1 MSFVTAQPEALEA
14 AAGHLQA
21 IGSSLSAQNAAGATP
36 TTGVVPAAADEVSA
50 LTAAQF
56 GAQGSLYQQVSAQ
69 AAAIHEKFVA
79 TMNGSA
85 GSYAATEAANLTGL
99 SSPAT
104 AVASAASGPQ
114 GLVGT
119 LTDVLSN
126 NPLNGLLYLV
136 GNPINNA
143 FNSVG
148 EAAAYIAPGLLP
160 TLIGYL
166 THAGSTAAGGGAIGG
181 GLGGLLAPG
190 GPLGALGALGGGA
203 AASGAAGAASAAAGT
218 MSATAPAVSA
228 TVGHASLVGSSLSVP
243 PSWAA
248 ATPASTATS
257 ALPASGWAAAPEHNS
272 MAAMPGGIPGGAGR
286 GGYGFG
292 TPRYGFKPTV
302 MPRPM
307 MVG

>member
-1 MSFVTAQPEALEA
+1 MSFVTTQPGALMS
-14 AAGHLQA
+14 AAGGLQA
-21 IGSSLSAQNAAGATP
+21 IGSTLSAQNAAAAAP
-36 TTGVVPAAADEVSA
+36 TAGVVPAAADEVSA

-56 GAQGSLYQQVSAQ
+56 AAQASLYQQVSAQ

-79 TMNGSA
+79 MMNGTA

-104 AVASAASGPQ
+104 AAASAASAPQ

-119 LTDVLSN
+119 LTNVLSN
-126 NPLNGLLYLV
+126 NPLNGLAYLV
-136 GNPINNA
+136 GNPVNNA
-143 FNSVG
+143 FNSIG
-148 EAAAYIAPGLLP
+148 EAAAYIPSGLLP

-166 THAGSTAAGGGAIGG
+166 THAGSSAAIGG
-181 GLGGLLAPG
+181 SLGGLLAPG
-190 GPLGALGALGGGA
+190 GPLGALGALGGG

-228 TVGHASLVGSSLSVP
+228 DLGHASLVGSNLSVP
-243 PSWAA
+243 PSWTA
-248 ATPASTATS
+248 ATPAGTATS
-257 ALPASGWAAAPEHNS
+257 TLPASGWAAAPENNS
-272 MAAMPGGIPGGAGR
+272 VAAMPGGIPGGAGR
-286 GGYGFG
+286 NGYGFG

>member
-14 AAGHLQA
+14 AAGDLQA
-21 IGSSLSAQNAAGATP
+21 IGSSLSAQNSAGATP

-56 GAQGSLYQQVSAQ
+56 ATQAGLYQQVSAQ
-69 AAAIHEKFVA
+69 AAAIHEMFVA

-85 GSYAATEAANLTGL
+85 GTYADTEATNMTGL
-99 SSPAT
+99 ASPVT
-104 AVASAASGPQ
+104 AAASAASGGQ
-114 GLVGT
+114 GVVGT
-119 LTDVLSN
+119 
-126 NPLNGLLYLV
+126 LNGLLGNSALNGLAYLV

-143 FNSVG
+143 FNSTG
-148 EAAAYIAPGLLP
+148 ISAAYIPSQLLP
-160 TLIGYL
+160 SLIGYA
-166 THAGSTAAGGGAIGG
+166 TRAGTTFGGGAIGS
-181 GLGGLLAPG
+181 GLGGLLTPG

-203 AASGAAGAASAAAGT
+203 ASGAAGAASAAAGMT
-218 MSATAPAVSA
+218 SATAPAVSA

-248 ATPASTATS
+248 ATPAGTATS
-257 ALPASGWAAAPEHNS
+257 ALPASGWTAAAPEHNS
-272 MAAMPGGIPGGAGR
+272 MAAMPGGIPGGTGR

-292 TPRYGFKPTV
+292 TPRYGVKPTV

-307 MVG
+307 VG